1 MLFALPALSAIRA
14 SPLMNSRPLLLLVLF
29 AAAALTACERDEIR
43 AYQAPKDEPS
53 PLAKDTAGGNTNAG
67 ETHEHTGPPKWTKP
81 ESWTEQPAGGMRVGS
96 FLSPQV
102 DGERADI
109 SVITFTGAAGGMLAN
124 VNRWRGQIA
133 LPEIDE
139 AALASMLQQMEIGG
153 EKGVLLDM
161 AGEQPPAGKTKPQ
174 RTVAAI
180 LEHAGSSWFF
190 KMTGADS
197 VVAAEKAAF
206 IAFLQSVQFH

>member
-1 MLFALPALSAIRA
+1 MKL
-14 SPLMNSRPLLLLVLF
+14 RPILLLILF
-29 AAAALTACERDEIR
+29 AAAGLTACERDEIR

-53 PLAKDTAGGNTNAG
+53 PLAKDTPGGNTNAG
-67 ETHEHTGPPKWTKP
+67 DNHEHTEPPKWTKP
-81 ESWTEQPAGGMRVGS
+81 ESWTEQPASGMRAGS
-96 FLSPQV
+96 FLSAAK

-109 SVITFTGAAGGMLAN
+109 SVITFSGPAGGMLAN

-133 LPEIDE
+133 LPETDE
-139 AALASMLQQMEIGG
+139 AGLKSMLQPINVAG
-153 EKGVLLDM
+153 EQGVLLDM

-174 RTVAAI
+174 RTIAAI

-190 KMTGADS
+190 KMTGEDS